1 MPIMPTYPGVYL
13 EEIPSGV
20 RTIGGVATS
29 ITAFIGYTVWG
40 PVDKAIRIFNF
51 GDFERVFGG
60 LDRDSEVSYAVSQFF
75 LNGGTDAYV
84 VRTALGVE
92 TANVTLKDTTNVPV
106 LKVSAASPGKWGNNV
121 RIKVNYATN
130 NPDSTFN
137 LYATRY
143 ELKDGALSL
152 AEEEQHRNLSLNFN
166 SSTYAERVVNND
178 SKLVRL
184 ERLPN
189 LTFPDKGFT
198 LSGRLNPVPVL
209 APTDKALDLTLDGK
223 DRVTLSLADPASAN
237 DLNKIKAAIE
247 AAAALAGIAA
257 RIAVTR
263 SNALGADDIAGE
275 YLKITSQD
283 TTEKSAVSVSPS
295 SSGELATKLKLGL
308 AKGGREKEGASTRR
322 PAPNGTTSNDL
333 ADILGTNVSGSI
345 TITINDNSTGAPVA
359 LITKNNVNLAPTS
372 AGPAL
377 RDALQTLIQTIDHP
391 ATKNAQVTLE
401 GTALHVV
408 TSASTPNASIV
419 FTDPA
424 GGNGATNTKLTGAGS
439 FVNVQEYALAGGA
452 AFGAQIGSTPGKD
465 GDPPDADTLVGK
477 YGEKTGI
484 YALRDV
490 DLFNLM
496 LIPRT
501 TQLGDSQAKTVLAK
515 AATFCEEERAF
526 LIIDPASDKAWN
538 EMADYVSGLGVSSRN
553 AAIYFPQIA
562 YADPLDGYRVRNIP
576 ASGTVA
582 GVIARTDGVR
592 GIWKAPAGT
601 EAALRGA
608 QGLSYTLTDQENG
621 VLNPL
626 GINCLRSFPAHGRI
640 VWGAR
645 TLKGADAQADEYK
658 YIPVRRLAL
667 YIEESLYRGLQ
678 WVVFEPNDEPLWSQI
693 RLNVGAFMQNL
704 FRQGAFQ
711 GTSPRDAYFVKCDK
725 ETTTQNDINLG
736 IVNIVVGF
744 APLKPAEFVI
754 LKLQQIAGQINT

>member
-1 MPIMPTYPGVYL
+1 MPATLTYPGVYI

-29 ITAFIGYTVWG
+29 ITAFIGYTARG
-40 PVDKAIRIFNF
+40 PIDKAVRVFNF
-51 GDFERVFGG
+51 GDFERAFGG

-84 VRTALGVE
+84 VRCALGVQ
-92 TANVTLKDTTNVPV
+92 TAKVTLRDTSGAAVAT
-106 LKVSAASPGKWGNNV
+106 VSAASPGTWGNNV
-121 RIKVNYATN
+121 RLEVDFATS

-137 LYATRY
+137 LSATRY
-143 ELKDGALSL
+143 ELKDGALVP
-152 AEEEQHRNLSLNFN
+152 AELEQHRNLSL
-166 SSTYAERVVNND
+166 SSSSPTYAVRVVNND
-178 SKLVRL
+178 SRLVRL
-184 ERLPN
+184 ERAAGLA
-189 LTFPDKGFT
+189 FPDRGFS

-209 APTDKALDLTLDGK
+209 AATDKALDLTLDGK
-223 DRVTLSLADPASAN
+223 DRATLSLADPVAAN
-237 DLNKIKAAIE
+237 DLDKIKTAIE
-247 AAAALAGIAA
+247 SAAAAAGIAA
-257 RIAVTR
+257 RITIAR
-263 SNALGADDIAGE
+263 ANALGVADAAGE
-275 YLKITSQD
+275 FLKITSQD
-283 TTEKSAVSVSPS
+283 TTEKSAVNVSPS
-295 SSGELATKLKLGL
+295 SSGDLAGKLKLGL
-308 AKGGREKEGASTRR
+308 AKGGREREGASTRR
-322 PAPNGTTSNDL
+322 PAPTGTTSGDL
-333 ADILGTNVSGSI
+333 ANILGTNVAGGM

-359 LITKNNVNLAPTS
+359 LIAQNVNLAATA

-377 RDALQTLIQTIDHP
+377 RDALQALIQTVNHP
-391 ATKNAQVTLE
+391 AAKGTLVTLE

-408 TSASTPNASIV
+408 PSASTPNASIV
-419 FTDPA
+419 FTDQA
-424 GGNGATNTKLTGAGS
+424 GNGATNAKLTGAGS

-452 AFGAQIGSTPGKD
+452 TFGAQIGSTPGDD
-465 GDPPDADTLVGK
+465 GKPPDAKAIVGS
-477 YGEKTGI
+477 YANKTGI

-496 LIPRT
+496 VIART
-501 TQLGDSQAKTVLAK
+501 TQLSDAEAKSVLAA

-526 LIIDPASDKAWN
+526 LIIDPAPDKLWN
-538 EMADYVSGLGVSSRN
+538 QMADYVSSLGVSSRN

-562 YADPLDGYRVRNIP
+562 YADPLDGFRIRNLP

-582 GVIARTDGVR
+582 GVIARTDGAR

-621 VLNPL
+621 VLNPV
-626 GINCLRSFPAHGRI
+626 GINCLRSFPVHGRI

-645 TLKGADAQADEYK
+645 TLRGADAQADEYK
-658 YIPVRRLAL
+658 YIPVRRVAL
-667 YIEESLYRGLQ
+667 YIEESLFRGLQ
-678 WVVFEPNDEPLWSQI
+678 WVVFEPNDEPLWAQI

-725 ETTTQNDINLG
+725 ETTTQNDVNLG

-754 LKLQQIAGQINT
+754 LKIQQMAGRVET

>member
-1 MPIMPTYPGVYL
+1 MPITATYPGIYV

-29 ITAFIGYTVWG
+29 ITAFIGYTARG
-40 PVDKAIRIFNF
+40 PVDKAVRIFNF

-60 LDRDSEVSYAVSQFF
+60 LARDSEVSYAVSQFF

-84 VRTALGVE
+84 VRTALGVQ
-92 TANVTLKDTTNVPV
+92 TANVTLRDITSTSV
-106 LKVSAASPGKWGNNV
+106 LTASAASPGTWGNNV
-121 RIKVNYATN
+121 RIKVDYATS

-152 AEEEQHRNLSLNFN
+152 AEQELHRNLSLNIN
-166 SSTYAERVVNND
+166 SSTYAVRVVNND

-184 ERLPN
+184 ERPSN
-189 LTFPDKGFT
+189 LTFSDKGFS
-198 LSGRLNPVPVL
+198 LSGHLNPVPVL
-209 APTDKALDLTLDGK
+209 AATDKAINLTLDGK
-223 DRVTLSLADPASAN
+223 DRITLSLADPVSAN
-237 DLNKIKAAIE
+237 DLDKIEAAIE
-247 AAAALAGIAA
+247 AAAASAGIAA
-257 RIAVTR
+257 RIAVSR
-263 SNALGADDIAGE
+263 ANALGADDAAGE

-283 TTEKSAVSVSPS
+283 TTEKSAVSISPS
-295 SSGELATKLKLGL
+295 DSGDLATKLKLGL
-308 AKGGREKEGASTRR
+308 AKGGREKEGARTRR
-322 PAPNGTTSNDL
+322 PAPNGTMSADL
-333 ADILGTNVSGSI
+333 ADILGTNVAGGM
-345 TITINDNSTGAPVA
+345 TIAINDNSSGAPVP
-359 LITKNNVNLAPTS
+359 LIAQNVTLAATA

-377 RDALQTLIQTIDHP
+377 RDALQGLIQSVNH
-391 ATKNAQVTLE
+391 AAAKSASVMLE
-401 GTALHVV
+401 GTALHIVP
-408 TSASTPNASIV
+408 SASTPNASII
-419 FTDPA
+419 FTNQA
-424 GGNGATNTKLTGAGS
+424 GNGATNTKLTGAGS
-439 FVNVQEYALAGGA
+439 FVNVQEYALSGGA
-452 AFGAQIGSTPGKD
+452 AFGAQTGSTPGND
-465 GDPPDADTLVGK
+465 GNPPDANTLVGK
-477 YGEKTGI
+477 YGNKTGI

-496 LIPRT
+496 VIPRT
-501 TQLGDSQAKTVLAK
+501 TQLSDSEAKSVLAA

-526 LIIDPASDKAWN
+526 LIIDPAPDKAWDK
-538 EMADYVSGLGVSSRN
+538 MADYVSDLGISSRN

-576 ASGTVA
+576 TSGTVA
-582 GVIARTDGVR
+582 GVIARTDGAR

-626 GINCLRSFPAHGRI
+626 GINCLRSFPVHGRI

-658 YIPVRRLAL
+658 YIPVRRVAL

-693 RLNVGAFMQNL
+693 RLNVGAFMQIL

-725 ETTTQNDINLG
+725 ETTTQSDINLG

-744 APLKPAEFVI
+744 APLKPAEFVV
-754 LKLQQIAGQINT
+754 LKIQQIAGQIDT